1 MNMFIPFRMKIK
13 LHHDCFIL
21 NILNRVLDIY
31 LSWLAIKERK
41 RFKEIRRKLQKSIVV
56 RALKNIEW
64 GYFVKKRY
72 FKYAY
77 I

>member
-13 LHHDCFIL
+13 LHDDCFIL
-21 NILNRVLDIY
+21 NILSRVLDIY
-31 LSWLAIKERK
+31 LCWLAIKERK

-64 GYFVKKRY
+64 GYFVEKRY